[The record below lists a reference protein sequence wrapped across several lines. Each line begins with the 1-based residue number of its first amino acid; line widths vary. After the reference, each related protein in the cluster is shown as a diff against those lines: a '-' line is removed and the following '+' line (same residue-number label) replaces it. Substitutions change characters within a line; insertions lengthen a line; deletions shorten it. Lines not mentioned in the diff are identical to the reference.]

1 MKTETSARIGTLKY
15 DVPVSLG
22 NYDRPSDR
30 STDQQTN
37 QPTADQ
43 STDGHKIYWEAE
55 LSMIVNCFVDEL
67 MIDYAWRMDEN
78 RANEGDIDNKV
89 R

>member
-1 MKTETSARIGTLKY
+1 MKTETSALIGTLKH
-15 DVPVSLG
+15 DFPVSLG

-43 STDGHKIYWEAE
+43 STDGHAAYWEAI
-55 LSMIVNCFVDEL
+55 SI
-67 MIDYAWRMDEN
+67 IA
-78 RANEGDIDNKV
+78 G
-89 R
+89 